1 MTTYPCTSNPELFF
15 GGHIEIDGGG
25 RGGPSL
31 EERQRA
37 AHQSALARIA
47 CLRHCPLAQQRQ
59 CARLAL
65 QLKAEYGVWAGVQLP
80 GGQNRKIPQLLAKRE
95 ILKGIADATINPR
108 THPSNTAL
116 IAQGPNAV
124 APLPQPPLPGLF
136 QSSDPFPQI
145 AEPINARI
153 A

>member
-1 MTTYPCTSNPELFF
+1 MRP
-15 GGHIEIDGGG
+15 H
-25 RGGPSL
+25 
-31 EERQRA
+31 
-37 AHQSALARIA
+37 
-47 CLRHCPLAQQRQ
+47 
-59 CARLAL
+59 AL

-116 IAQGPNAV
+116 IAQGPTRMTPT
-124 APLPQPPLPGLF
+124 APAPATRAISKF
-136 QSSDPFPQI
+136 RSIPQI